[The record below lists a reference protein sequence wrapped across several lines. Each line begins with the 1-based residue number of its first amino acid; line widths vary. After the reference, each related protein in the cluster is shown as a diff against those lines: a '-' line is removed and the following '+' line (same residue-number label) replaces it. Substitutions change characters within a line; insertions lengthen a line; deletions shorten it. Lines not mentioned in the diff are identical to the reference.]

1 MRKKRKRKTNSVAGL
16 VGLACV
22 AFLAWKY
29 LSVRKAT
36 FPADCTYTVKANVA
50 LAHTRESLF
59 DGLHHL
65 ENLITF
71 LHPGDELRILEVV
84 GPAVRVAITKHNNFP
99 TNLVGWVPKE
109 CLEKYGRMKKPS
121 SYHTNY
127 VWPGS
132 SD

>member
-1 MRKKRKRKTNSVAGL
+1 MGKKRRRKTNTVAGL

-29 LSVRKAT
+29 FSVKESP
-36 FPADCTYTVKANVA
+36 FADYTYTVKANVA
-50 LAHTRESLF
+50 LTHTRESLF
-59 DGLHHL
+59 TGLHHL

-71 LHPGDELRILEVV
+71 LHPGDELHVLESV
-84 GPAVRVAITKHNNFP
+84 GPAVRVVITKHNNFP

-109 CLEKYGRMKKPS
+109 YLEKYARTKKSSS
-121 SYHTNY
+121 SYNNH
-127 VWPGS
+127 VSPAS